1 MRKQSASK
9 FSMKKTALLLLIQIL
24 FFPTL
29 SAQTASQ
36 TIRGTVTDRN
46 SGQPVAYATVVVM
59 DRQRALGTT
68 TDSLGRF
75 SLRQVPVGRHDVEV
89 NCLGYEPT
97 QLREIL
103 VGSSKEVVLDVRLQE
118 ALVAVEEVVVRPT
131 VNKTE
136 PLNSMALAGG
146 RMLSVEEASRY
157 AGSMD
162 DPARLVSAFAGVAST
177 VGNNGIVVRGN
188 APKFLLWR
196 MEGVEIPNPNHFAE
210 VTSFGGGGL
219 TALSS
224 QVLGNSDFY
233 TGAFP
238 AEYGNALS
246 GVFDMYLRNG
256 NNARCEHTFQL
267 GILGIDAAS
276 EGPFSKN
283 YDGSY
288 LFNYRYSTLSLL
300 TPMLPAD
307 AEGTNY
313 QDLSFKLAFPSR
325 RAGTFSLW
333 GVGLID
339 RSGTVAETD
348 PAKWAYDQDMEN
360 QDVRQYMGA
369 VGLNHVMRVG
379 RASQWRT
386 SLAATVSGLD
396 MHTERMNDEVVPLP
410 QNVIRNTDWN
420 FVFSTALQTRL
431 GERHTN
437 RTGIRLTGLRY
448 DQFLQDAPARD
459 GALQTLT
466 DEAGMSALMSA
477 WSNSVIRLSPRWEA
491 GVGLH
496 AQWFTLNDRWT
507 LEPRVSVKWQAA
519 PDHSL
524 ALAYGLHSRL
534 EMLNYYFTEVG
545 GERVNRNLDFTKA
558 HHLSL
563 AWDWQIGM
571 DRHLRVEPY
580 VQWLY
585 SVPVVPGTT
594 FSFIN
599 LQGGDDWFLD
609 ERLTNDGR
617 GLNYGVDITFERF
630 LARGF
635 YYMMTASLFD
645 ARYRTSGGEWFD
657 TRYNRHYVL
666 NVLAGKEWMTGRNR
680 QNMLGISGRVTFQ
693 GGDRYS
699 PIDRDASAA
708 LHTAVYDESRPFMEQ
723 FDPVLLAHLTVS
735 YRINRRRVAHEF
747 ALKVLNLTGYRD
759 YYGHRYNYLSGQVE
773 PEREAN
779 IVPNISYRIEF

>member
-1 MRKQSASK
+1 
-9 FSMKKTALLLLIQIL
+9 MKKTALLLVVSLTVL
-24 FFPTL
+24 TTTF
-29 SAQTASQ
+29 AQTASQ
-36 TIRGTVTDRN
+36 TIRGTVSDRN
-46 SGQPVAYATVVVM
+46 SGHPVAYATVVVT
-59 DRQRALGTT
+59 DLQPTFGTT

-75 SLRQVPVGRHDVEV
+75 SLRRVPVGRHDVEV
-89 NCLGYEPT
+89 SCLGYEST

-188 APKFLLWR
+188 APKFLQWR

-256 NNARCEHTFQL
+256 NNARHEYTFQL

-300 TPMLPAD
+300 TPLLPAD

-313 QDLSFKLAFPSR
+313 QDLSFKLSFPSR

-333 GVGLID
+333 GVGLVD

-348 PAKWAYDQDMEN
+348 PAKWVYDQDMED
-360 QDVRQYMGA
+360 QDVRQYMAA
-369 VGLNHVMRVG
+369 VGLNHTVPLG
-379 RASQWRT
+379 GASRLNT
-386 SLAATVSGLD
+386 TLAATVSGLD

-420 FVFSTALQTRL
+420 FVFSTTLQTRL
-431 GERHTN
+431 DERHTN

-448 DQFLQDAPARD
+448 DQFMQETPASD
-459 GALQTLT
+459 GELLTLA
-466 DEAGMSALMSA
+466 DEAGMSALVSA
-477 WSNSVIRLSPRWEA
+477 WSNSTIRLSPRWEA
-491 GVGLH
+491 SAGLH
-496 AQWFTLNDRWT
+496 AQWFTLNGRWT

-534 EMLNYYFTEVG
+534 EMLNYYFTEIG
-545 GERVNRNLDFTKA
+545 GERVNRDLDFTKS
-558 HHLSL
+558 HHLSM
-563 AWDWQIGM
+563 AYDWQIGR

-580 VQWLY
+580 VQYLY
-585 SVPVVPGTT
+585 SVPTVPGTT
-594 FSFIN
+594 ISFIN
-599 LQGGDDWFLD
+599 LQGGDDWFLA

-630 LARGF
+630 LSRGF
-635 YYMMTASLFD
+635 YYMLTASLFD
-645 ARYRTSGGEWFD
+645 ARYRTSGGAWFD

-666 NVLAGKEWMTGRNR
+666 NVLAGKEWMTGRRR
-680 QNMLGISGRVTFQ
+680 QNLLGISGRVTFQ

-699 PIDRDASAA
+699 PVDREASAVS
-708 LHTAVYDESRPFMEQ
+708 HEVVYDESRPFTEQ
-723 FDPVLLAHLTVS
+723 LDPVLLAHLTVS
-735 YRINRRRVAHEF
+735 YRINRRGVAHEF
-747 ALKVLNLTGYRD
+747 AFKMLNLTGYKD
-759 YYGHRYNYLSGQVE
+759 YYGHRYNYLTGQVE

-779 IVPNISYRIEF
+779 IIPNISYRIEF

>member
-1 MRKQSASK
+1 
-9 FSMKKTALLLLIQIL
+9 MKKALLLLLANLLL
-24 FFPTL
+24 FSTL

-36 TIRGTVTDRN
+36 TIRGIVVEKN
-46 SGQPVAYATVVVM
+46 SGHSVPYATVVVA
-59 DRQRALGTT
+59 DLQPTAGTT
-68 TDSLGRF
+68 GDSLGRF
-75 SLRQVPVGRHDVEV
+75 VLRRVPVGRHDLQVS
-89 NCLGYEPT
+89 CLGYEPV
-97 QLREIL
+97 LLKEIL
-103 VGSSKEVVLDVRLQE
+103 VGSSKEVVLEIRLQE
-118 ALVAVEEVVVRPT
+118 SLVAVEEVVVRPRID
-131 VNKTE
+131 KTE
-136 PLNSMALAGG
+136 PLNEMALAGG
-146 RMLSVEEASRY
+146 RMLRVEEASRY

-162 DPARLVSAFAGVAST
+162 DPARLVSSFAGVAST

-188 APKFLLWR
+188 APKFLQWR

-246 GVFDMYLRNG
+246 GVFDMYLCNG
-256 NNARCEHTFQL
+256 NNARHEHTFQL

-300 TPMLPAD
+300 TPLLPAD

-313 QDLSFKLAFPSR
+313 QDLSFKLSFPSR

-348 PAKWAYDQDMEN
+348 PAKWTYDQDMED

-369 VGLNHVMRVG
+369 AGINHTVPLG
-379 RASQWRT
+379 RT
-386 SLAATVSGLD
+386 SRLNTTLAATVSGLD
-396 MHTERMNDEVVPLP
+396 MHTERMSDEVIPLP
-410 QNVIRNTDWN
+410 QNVIRNTNWN
-420 FVFSTALQTRL
+420 FVFSTALRTRF

-437 RTGIRLTGLRY
+437 RTGVRLTGLRY
-448 DQFLQDAPARD
+448 DQFMQDVPARD

-466 DEAGMSALMSA
+466 DRAGMSALL
-477 WSNSVIRLSPRWEA
+477 SVYSTSLVRLSQCWEA
-491 GVGLH
+491 SAGVH
-496 AQWFTLNDRWT
+496 VQWFTLNDRYT
-507 LEPRVSVKWQAA
+507 VEPRASVRYRVA

-545 GERVNRNLDFTKA
+545 GEPVNRDLDFTKA

-563 AWDWQIGM
+563 TYDWQIGTN
-571 DRHLRVEPY
+571 RHLRIEPY
-580 VQWLY
+580 VQYLY
-585 SVPVVPGTT
+585 DVPVIPGTT

-599 LQGGDDWFLD
+599 LRGDDDWFLA
-609 ERLTNDGR
+609 ERLANAGR

-630 LARGF
+630 MARGF
-635 YYMMTASLFD
+635 YYMATASLFND
-645 ARYRTSGGEWFD
+645 RFRTADGRWFD
-657 TRYNRHYVL
+657 TRYNRNYVL
-666 NVLAGKEWMTGRNR
+666 NLLAGKEWMTGRNR
-680 QNMLGISGRVTFQ
+680 QNLLGINWRITFQ

-699 PIDRDASAA
+699 PIDEAASAA
-708 LHTAVYDESRPFMEQ
+708 RQEAVYDERRPYSEQ
-723 FDPVLLAHLTVS
+723 FEPVLLAHLTVS
-735 YRINRRRVAHEF
+735 YRLNRKRVAHEF
-747 ALKVLNLTGYRD
+747 ALKVLNLTGYKD
-759 YYGHRYNYLSGQVE
+759 YYGHRYNYLTGQVE

-779 IVPNISYRIEF
+779 IIPNISYRIDF

>member
-1 MRKQSASK
+1 
-9 FSMKKTALLLLIQIL
+9 MKKTFLLLLLQIL

-29 SAQTASQ
+29 FAQSASQ

-46 SGQPVAYATVVVM
+46 SGQPVAYATVVVV
-59 DRQRALGTT
+59 DLQPTFGTT

-75 SLRQVPVGRHDVEV
+75 SLNRVPVGRHDVEV

-97 QLREIL
+97 RLREIL
-103 VGSSKEVVLDVRLQE
+103 VGSSKEVVLQVRLQE
-118 ALVAVEEVVVRPT
+118 ALVAVEEVVVRPA

-162 DPARLVSAFAGVAST
+162 DPARLVSSFAGVAST

-188 APKFLLWR
+188 APKFLQWR

-256 NNARCEHTFQL
+256 NNSRHEHTFQL

-300 TPMLPAD
+300 TPLLPAD

-313 QDLSFKLAFPSR
+313 QDLSFKLSFPSR

-348 PAKWAYDQDMEN
+348 PAKWAYDQDLEN
-360 QDVRQYMGA
+360 QDVKQYMGA
-369 VGLNHVMRVG
+369 AGLNHKVRIG
-379 RASQWRT
+379 RAASLHT

-396 MHTERMNDEVVPLP
+396 L
-410 QNVIRNTDWN
+410 
-420 FVFSTALQTRL
+420 L
-431 GERHTN
+431 
-437 RTGIRLTGLRY
+437 
-448 DQFLQDAPARD
+448 
-459 GALQTLT
+459 
-466 DEAGMSALMSA
+466 
-477 WSNSVIRLSPRWEA
+477 
-491 GVGLH
+491 
-496 AQWFTLNDRWT
+496 DR
-507 LEPRVSVKWQAA
+507 A
-519 PDHSL
+519 PD
-524 ALAYGLHSRL
+524 ALG
-534 EMLNYYFTEVG
+534 
-545 GERVNRNLDFTKA
+545 
-558 HHLSL
+558 
-563 AWDWQIGM
+563 
-571 DRHLRVEPY
+571 
-580 VQWLY
+580 
-585 SVPVVPGTT
+585 
-594 FSFIN
+594 
-599 LQGGDDWFLD
+599 
-609 ERLTNDGR
+609 
-617 GLNYGVDITFERF
+617 
-630 LARGF
+630 
-635 YYMMTASLFD
+635 
-645 ARYRTSGGEWFD
+645 
-657 TRYNRHYVL
+657 
-666 NVLAGKEWMTGRNR
+666 
-680 QNMLGISGRVTFQ
+680 
-693 GGDRYS
+693 
-699 PIDRDASAA
+699 
-708 LHTAVYDESRPFMEQ
+708 
-723 FDPVLLAHLTVS
+723 
-735 YRINRRRVAHEF
+735 
-747 ALKVLNLTGYRD
+747 
-759 YYGHRYNYLSGQVE
+759 
-773 PEREAN
+773 
-779 IVPNISYRIEF
+779 